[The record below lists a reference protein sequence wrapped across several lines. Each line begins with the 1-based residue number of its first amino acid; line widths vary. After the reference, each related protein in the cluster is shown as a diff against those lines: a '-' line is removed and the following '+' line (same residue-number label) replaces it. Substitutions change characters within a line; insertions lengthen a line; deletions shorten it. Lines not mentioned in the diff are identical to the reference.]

1 MNRIL
6 NTDGLVI
13 PVTTEDINL
22 LAYLENGN
30 IIWGESSI
38 GKRTGTERIDRIEL
52 RPSNP
57 PSVPEAVKKI
67 LEADIILLGPGSLY
81 TSIIPNLLVDGITD
95 AITKSKATKIYV
107 CNLMTQ
113 PGETIGYTAHDHLAA
128 IEKHTYAGFM
138 DYIIANDEAV
148 NSEILDAYALEG
160 SECVKINDYE
170 FDGTKTIL
178 KSGALAD
185 DTGKVLRHD
194 VNELVKI
201 ILECAK

>member
-1 MNRIL
+1 
-6 NTDGLVI
+6 
-13 PVTTEDINL
+13 
-22 LAYLENGN
+22 
-30 IIWGESSI
+30 
-38 GKRTGTERIDRIEL
+38 
-52 RPSNP
+52 
-57 PSVPEAVKKI
+57 
-67 LEADIILLGPGSLY
+67 
-81 TSIIPNLLVDGITD
+81 
-95 AITKSKATKIYV
+95 
-107 CNLMTQ
+107 MTQ

-128 IEKHTYAGFM
+128 IEKHTYTGIM